1 MFVNSPLISDF
12 LLLMTSNNMDR
23 RFFNM
28 FPGLSEEKAIAILR
42 TPLAELEDPSELY
55 IAASHLINF
64 PSEASID
71 ALIDTIRNTNPE
83 QAHHIARRKAIES
96 LGRLKAKRAIP
107 SIRTCLQDSDRYTVE
122 NAVWAIGEIGTDDE
136 EIKAEIARLLNK
148 PEQSYRT
155 IIQILAKFDYKP
167 ALERIEE
174 HIDAEDELIATA
186 AITAACRLTGDYS
199 RMEKVIEFLQHS
211 NVMVRRSCIQDLIDA
226 KFYSA
231 IAKIARCPVSV
242 AFRLRGIRLLATE
255 GIAVGKLSFAE
266 IEPICDRVVRDYP
279 EDLEFVHEY
288 DRPPSLEFVISEL
301 YHTDFGRC
309 YLASQTLLDRY
320 SEQAGEALRETY
332 DREASNDYGAH
343 YHVIKLWGWLR
354 YAPAYETIVKEGLYN
369 SEPQFMK
376 SRAAAAIALG
386 NIGDK
391 KAIPLLEENLT
402 TPIFHLKYACL
413 LALEQLGAKD
423 RWQLV
428 ADDADLLVREKVNS

>member
-1 MFVNSPLISDF
+1 
-12 LLLMTSNNMDR
+12 MDR

-28 FPGLSEEKAIAILR
+28 FPGLTEEKAIAILR
-42 TPLAELEDPSELY
+42 TPFSQLEDPSELY

-71 ALIDTIRNTNPE
+71 ALIDTVRDRNPE

-96 LGRLKAKRAIP
+96 LGRLNAKKAIP
-107 SIRTCLQDSDRYTVE
+107 VIRECLQDSDRYIVE
-122 NAVWAIGEIGTDDE
+122 NAVWAIGEIGTDDNEIKE
-136 EIKAEIARLLNK
+136 EIAQLLNK
-148 PEQSYRT
+148 PEQSYRA

-167 ALERIEE
+167 AFERIEQHVE
-174 HIDAEDELIATA
+174 SEDELTATA
-186 AITAACRLTGDYS
+186 AITAACQLSGDYS
-199 RMEKVIEFLQHS
+199 RMEKIIEFLQHTK
-211 NVMVRRSCIQDLIDA
+211 VTVRRACIQDLINA
-226 KFYSA
+226 KFYQA
-231 IAKIARCPVSV
+231 IPQIARCPVSV
-242 AFRLRGIRLLATE
+242 AFRLRGICTLARE
-255 GIAVGKLSFAE
+255 GIPLGKVSFSELEPLLDRAVK
-266 IEPICDRVVRDYP
+266 DYP
-279 EDLEFVHEY
+279 GDLEFVHEY
-288 DRPPSLEFVISEL
+288 DQPPSLEFVINEL

-320 SEQAGEALRETY
+320 SEQAKKALRETY

-354 YAPAYETIVKEGLYN
+354 DRSAYDTIVKEGLYN
-369 SEPQFMK
+369 NEPQFMK

-428 ADDADLLVREKVNS
+428 VDDKDLLVREKVSA

>member
-1 MFVNSPLISDF
+1 
-12 LLLMTSNNMDR
+12 MDR

-28 FPGLSEEKAIAILR
+28 FPGLTEEKAIAILR
-42 TPLAELEDPSELY
+42 TPFTELEDPSELY

-64 PSEASID
+64 PSEASIN
-71 ALIDTIRNTNPE
+71 ALIDTVRDRNPE

-96 LGRLKAKRAIP
+96 LGRLNAQNALP
-107 SIRTCLQDSDRYTVE
+107 VIRECLQESDRYVVE
-122 NAVWAIGEIGTDDE
+122 NAVWAIGEIGTDDDDIKE
-136 EIKAEIARLLNK
+136 EIAQLLNK

-155 IIQILAKFDYKP
+155 IIQILAKFDYK
-167 ALERIEE
+167 AAFERIEE
-174 HIDAEDELIATA
+174 HIESEDEMIATA
-186 AITAACRLTGDYS
+186 SITASCRLSNDYS

-226 KFYSA
+226 KFYQA
-231 IAKIARCPVSV
+231 IPQIARCPVSV

-255 GIAVGKLSFAE
+255 GITLGKLTFAE
-266 IEPICDRVVRDYP
+266 IESICDRVVRDYP
-279 EDLEFVHEY
+279 GDLEFVHEY
-288 DRPPSLEFVISEL
+288 DQPPSLEFVIGEL

-320 SEQAGEALRETY
+320 TEQAEKALRETY
-332 DREASNDYGAH
+332 DREACNDYGAH
-343 YHVIKLWGWLR
+343 YHVIKLWGWLQESS
-354 YAPAYETIVKEGLYN
+354 AYDTIVKDGLYN

-376 SRAAAAIALG
+376 SRAAAALALG

-391 KAIPLLEENLT
+391 KAIPLLEENLK

-428 ADDADLLVREKVNS
+428 ADDADLLIREKVKA